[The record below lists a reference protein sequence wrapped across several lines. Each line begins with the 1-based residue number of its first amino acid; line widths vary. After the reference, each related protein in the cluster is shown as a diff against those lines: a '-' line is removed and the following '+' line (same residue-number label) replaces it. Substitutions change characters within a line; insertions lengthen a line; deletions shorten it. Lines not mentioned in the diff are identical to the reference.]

1 MGKNKDIQAL
11 RGIAVLM
18 VFIQHY
24 RSRLPTPEWYHGIF
38 TYAGFWA
45 GVDLFFV
52 ISGFVIAR
60 SLISRGDWG
69 DGHKLTGPSLKDF
82 WLRRFNRL
90 APAAWCWIAFST
102 VLSLSTI
109 SMSYAGTPATAL
121 ASAATALTA
130 TSNFYWSNC
139 IVGHRVGSSCMN
151 PDFNGV
157 FWSLSL
163 EEQFYFLFAI
173 LAFYFM
179 YSRLVRIYMSI
190 LLISLV
196 ANYFFV
202 SGSFS
207 LVWTLRPQGLIV
219 GVLLAIHHD
228 RAAGMVARLSHRV
241 RIVACMLTILLI
253 CFVSARMD
261 LNWSI
266 PLLAIAS
273 GLAVSISI
281 PDEAISQGRVGLL
294 LQWIGDRSYS
304 LYLCHL
310 PAIIL
315 VRELLF
321 RVFGGQLV
329 NSSSNAAFA
338 VTFSIALALALCAAS
353 LSYRYIEN
361 NHRMKISRSSVQ
373 AAASPQS
380 CIDAQN

>member
-18 VFIQHY
+18 VFLQHY

-38 TYAGFWA
+38 TYAGFWG

-60 SLISRGDWG
+60 SLINRGDWG
-69 DGHKLTGPSLKDF
+69 DGHKLTGSSLKDF

-90 APAAWCWIAFST
+90 APAAWCWIALST

-109 SMSYAGTPATAL
+109 SMSYGGTLATAL
-121 ASAATALTA
+121 TSAASALTA

-139 IVGHRVGSSCMN
+139 IVAHRVGSSCMN

-163 EEQFYFLFAI
+163 EEQFYFLFAV
-173 LAFYFM
+173 LSFFFT
-179 YSRLVRIYMSI
+179 YSRLYKVYWAI
-190 LLISLV
+190 LLISLA
-196 ANYFFV
+196 ANYFLI
-202 SGSFS
+202 SGTFS
-207 LVWTLRPQGLIV
+207 LAWALRPQGLIV

-228 RAAGMVARLSHRV
+228 RMAGIVERLSHRV
-241 RIVACMLTILLI
+241 RIVACMLTIVLI

-273 GLAVSISI
+273 GLAVSISL
-281 PDEAISQGRVGLL
+281 PDEAISKGRVGLV

-321 RVFGGQLV
+321 RIFGVQLV
-329 NSSSNAAFA
+329 NSSSNAAFTI
-338 VTFSIALALALCAAS
+338 TFSMALILALCAAS
-353 LSYRYIEN
+353 LSCMYIEN

-373 AAASPQS
+373 AAA
-380 CIDAQN
+380 